1 MAMRASGR
9 TVAGTP
15 AVSRPSGSG
24 LLAGLVVLA
33 LAMII
38 VAIGSG
44 AVALSPAQVVRV
56 LWQELSG
63 APDPA
68 LAGDRL
74 VVVGIRLPRIL
85 LGFMVGAALAVSGA
99 LMQGLFR
106 NPLAD
111 PGLAGVSS
119 GAALAAALT
128 IVLGQ
133 PLMAFMAPLLPAG
146 WSEGAGAAGP
156 FVLLPIAAFGGGLL
170 VTLLL
175 YALSTRNG
183 ETRIATLLLAGVAI
197 GALTGAVTGLL
208 SYLSDDRQLRDLT
221 FWMLGSLGGA
231 TWDRLATVAPAIL
244 PVLVA
249 VPFLARGL
257 NALALGEAEAFHL
270 GIDVQRIKRLT
281 LLLVAVA
288 VGAAVATSGVIGFVG
303 LVVPHL
309 LRLLHGPDHR
319 TLLPAA
325 ALLGGA
331 LLVGADVLAR
341 IIVSPAELP
350 IGILTALLG
359 APFFLWLLLARSRDL
374 SI

>member
-1 MAMRASGR
+1 MASAAARDERSFLARHGG
-9 TVAGTP
+9 V
-15 AVSRPSGSG
+15 G
-24 LLAGLVVLA
+24 LMAALVLLVLA
-33 LAMII
+33 ASVVSM
-38 VAIGSG
+38 GTG
-44 AVALSPAQVVRV
+44 AVPLPPERVVRV
-56 LWQELSG
+56 LWLAATG
-63 APDPA
+63 APDA
-68 LAGDRL
+68 ISAGDRL
-74 VVVGIRLPRIL
+74 VVIGIRLPRTL
-85 LGFMVGAALAVSGA
+85 LGLMVGGALAVSGA

-119 GAALAAALT
+119 GAALAAALV

-133 PLMAFMAPLLPAG
+133 PIVTFAAAALSSWTGAAPALQGGGTPFALLP
-146 WSEGAGAAGP
+146 
-156 FVLLPIAAFGGGLL
+156 LAAFGGGLL

-208 SYLSDDRQLRDLT
+208 SYISDDRQLRDLT
-221 FWMLGSLGGA
+221 FWSLGSLGGA
-231 TWDRLATVAPAIL
+231 TWDRVVTVAPAIL
-244 PVLVA
+244 PVFLA

-270 GIDVQRIKRLT
+270 GFAVQRIKRAT
-281 LLLVAVA
+281 LFLVSVA

-309 LRLLHGPDHR
+309 LRLLHGADHR
-319 TLLPAA
+319 TLLPAS

-331 LLVGADVLAR
+331 LLVGADSLAR
-341 IIVSPAELP
+341 TVVAPAELP
-350 IGILTALLG
+350 IGILTAVLG
-359 APFFLWLLLARSRDL
+359 APFFLWLLLARGRDL
-374 SI
+374 SA